1 MRPRAVAHAR
11 AGECE
16 ERCAVEK
23 HSALPLYTKD
33 AVFPGSPLLFA
44 PRCLH
49 PAEVPNALVRQE
61 GTRTASLHGWGCC
74 VGEHQPGRTLKMP
87 SLVATYSSHLQ
98 LQRPDCSLRA
108 APRKLL
114 PRAEALPGFGSYSG
128 ALVPHQADTSPHLT
142 AQVSDSSPTPR
153 ERRNSSPTPRERRP
167 SDPSPMQRRASL
179 MSGSPF
185 RRERRTSLTGSPTR
199 RERRA
204 SNSSPSRRERRT
216 SFSGDPLEEVTRMV
230 SNPWPQ
236 RSRMLLAQCSTPC
249 NRAHPAC
256 GRMKT
261 RWTTRFPRRQ

>member
-1 MRPRAVAHAR
+1 MGKLGADGKGEGRCATACRARGAR
-11 AGECE
+11 EPGECE

-23 HSALPLYTKD
+23 HAALPLYTKD
-33 AVFPGSPLLFA
+33 AVFASGSPLLFA

-61 GTRTASLHGWGCC
+61 GTRRASLHGWGCC

-142 AQVSDSSPTPR
+142 SHR
-153 ERRNSSPTPRERRP
+153 
-167 SDPSPMQRRASL
+167 
-179 MSGSPF
+179 
-185 RRERRTSLTGSPTR
+185 SPTR
-199 RERRA
+199 
-204 SNSSPSRRERRT
+204 
-216 SFSGDPLEEVTRMV
+216 
-230 SNPWPQ
+230 
-236 RSRMLLAQCSTPC
+236 
-249 NRAHPAC
+249 
-256 GRMKT
+256 
-261 RWTTRFPRRQ
+261 PRRLESVATRPRRLASVGPPTRPRSSVGPP